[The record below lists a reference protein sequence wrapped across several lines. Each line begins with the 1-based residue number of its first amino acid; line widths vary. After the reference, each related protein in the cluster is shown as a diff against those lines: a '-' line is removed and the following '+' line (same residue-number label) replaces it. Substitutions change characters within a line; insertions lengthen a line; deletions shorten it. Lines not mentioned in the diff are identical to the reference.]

1 MGRPRKRRRA
11 EEEEEEE
18 EVIVDASGDP
28 LVLAGDGLGQPS
40 NLEDLL
46 ATVSSQNHELERFDQ
61 GPLNTLSWDPF
72 QSNAAPMFDFSDWD
86 LVGGSGDLFNEK
98 GQVPL
103 HPPMPISTLQI
114 NPPSPATPDT
124 PRDTATLVTKS
135 TSTEISTPNGPGC
148 ACLAN
153 LYLTLSSFQSLP
165 PPSFPLTSG
174 NLKIATKTAR
184 DVLRCPICPKTFNSA
199 FQNISLLGTLLPLVV
214 MEYSKLLHYVD
225 DESAKGESITFRMGE
240 HNPAH
245 MHLHTGTPDCPL
257 GFNIE
262 LSALEWR
269 MTARKVVRQQVHGV
283 KPEDGSFS
291 SLIDELE
298 KRQHAWHETDYPQ
311 KLAGYVPVCTYD
323 GDTAE
328 RGCLRVIR
336 NLRKSIMALN
346 LSDDFF
352 NLS

>member
-11 EEEEEEE
+11 DE
-18 EVIVDASGDP
+18 EVHTTASGD
-28 LVLAGDGLGQPS
+28 LLALESDSIVQPS

-46 ATVSSQNHELERFDQ
+46 ATASSQNHELEGFDK
-61 GPLNTLSWDPF
+61 GALGALSWDPF
-72 QSNAAPMFDFSDWD
+72 QPNPAPMFDFSDWD
-86 LVGGSGDLFNEK
+86 LTGESGDFFNEN

-103 HPPMPISTLQI
+103 HPPMPADMHQI
-114 NPPSPATPDT
+114 NLPSPTTPETLD
-124 PRDTATLVTKS
+124 DTARMVTKT
-135 TSTEISTPNGPGC
+135 TSGEISTANGPGC
-148 ACLAN
+148 ACLAS

-184 DVLRCPICPKTFNSA
+184 DVLRCSICPKTFNSA
-199 FQNISLLGTLLPLVV
+199 FQNISLLGTLLPLIV
-214 MEYSKLLHYVD
+214 MEYSKLLHYID
-225 DESAKGESITFRMGE
+225 DKSAEGESITFRMGE
-240 HNPAH
+240 QNPANK
-245 MHLHTGTPDCPL
+245 HLHTGTHDCPL
-257 GFNIE
+257 GFSIE
-262 LSALEWR
+262 LGAFEWR
-269 MTARKVVRQQVHGV
+269 MTARKAVRQQVHGV
-283 KPEDGSFS
+283 KPGDESFS

-311 KLAGYVPVCTYD
+311 KVAGYVPVCTHD
-323 GDTAE
+323 DDAAE

-336 NLRKSIMALN
+336 NLRKSIIALN